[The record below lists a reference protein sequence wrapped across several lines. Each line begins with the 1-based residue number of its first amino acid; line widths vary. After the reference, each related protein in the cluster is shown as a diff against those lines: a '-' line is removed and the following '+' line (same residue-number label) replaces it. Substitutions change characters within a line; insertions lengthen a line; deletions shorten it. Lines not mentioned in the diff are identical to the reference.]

1 LKGTSDL
8 GSLKYDEPGEA
19 PNPLA
24 TSRQLRI
31 AIGCFEGL
39 EIPVCEAIAVVDNR
53 ESLDVFDG
61 WATCRRKQGALLRSV
76 NVDVH
81 PPVGFDAVS
90 KAILGGVN
98 AVDDGL
104 EQGQESV
111 LRGNLRVAEPSGQ
124 VHPQFVMGTTID
136 RFRHDTPDTSSV
148 GFA

>member
-1 LKGTSDL
+1 LKRTSDL
-8 GSLKYDEPGEA
+8 GSLKDDEPGEA

-31 AIGCFEGL
+31 AIGCFKGL

-53 ESLDVFDG
+53 ESLDVLDR

-76 NVDVH
+76 NVDVY

-90 KAILGGVN
+90 KAIFGGVD

-104 EQGQESV
+104 EQGQECV
-111 LRGNLRVAEPSGQ
+111 LRGDLCVAEPSGQ
-124 VHPQFVMGTTID
+124 VHP
-136 RFRHDTPDTSSV
+136 
-148 GFA
+148 